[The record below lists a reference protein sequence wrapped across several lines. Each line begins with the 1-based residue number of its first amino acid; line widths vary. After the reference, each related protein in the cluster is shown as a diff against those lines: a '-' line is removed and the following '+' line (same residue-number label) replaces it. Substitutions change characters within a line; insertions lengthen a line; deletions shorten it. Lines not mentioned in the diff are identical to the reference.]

1 MADDVFGIVGT
12 TQGAFKV
19 ERVVAE
25 GGFGVVYRA
34 YHEAFRAPVA
44 LKCLKVPG
52 TLPEQ
57 LRAQFLDKFREEA
70 ELLFRLSAA
79 IPAVVRPLHHDVIS
93 TAGGVFVPFIALEWL
108 EGSTLASHIAA
119 RAAER
124 RPPLSPIEVIRLL
137 TPVARALEAAHRFP
151 GPSGPT
157 CVVHRDLK
165 PANIFLAQTHGAEVV
180 KILDFGIARARDAA
194 TVMAGQTATTSGGLS
209 TAFTPAYGAPE
220 QWAPKRFGKTGPWTD
235 VWGLAVTAVEALAG
249 REIIAGDH
257 VAMMGTVLDEK
268 RRPTPRSEG
277 VLVPDALEGAF
288 RRALAV
294 DPRDRFRDLG
304 AFWDEVEQALGLP
317 QSAPP
322 IALPGRGPAP
332 RGARRPSAS
341 PAAPR
346 STRALDLPGAGLTLP
361 ASFADEATRE
371 LDLPER
377 GGRLPAHSLPT
388 EPVVPLALDWSPP
401 APPPFAR
408 PSYAPSRMPPPMM
421 ARAPARPSLS
431 AADLMAM
438 FALPVR
444 LAGAA
449 VVITLLDLGA
459 ASLLF
464 DGERIGVG
472 PLRLLHLA
480 VGLVVLGI
488 GIAVFRLFASDR

>member
-34 YHEAFRAPVA
+34 HHEAFRAPVA

-52 TLPEQ
+52 ALPGPQ
-57 LRAQFLDKFREEA
+57 RAQFLEKFREEA

-93 TAGGVFVPFIALEWL
+93 TASGAFVPFIALEWL
-108 EGSTLASHIAA
+108 EGSTLASHIAS
-119 RAAER
+119 RAAQGQ
-124 RPPLSPIEVIRLL
+124 PPLAPGEAIRLL

-151 GPSGPT
+151 GPGGPQ

-165 PANIFLAQTHGAEVV
+165 PANIFLAEIHGAEVV
-180 KILDFGIARARDAA
+180 KILDFGIASARDAA
-194 TVMAGQTATTSGGLS
+194 TLTAGQTATTSGGLA

-235 VWGLAVTAVEALAG
+235 VWGLAITVVEALAG

-257 VAMMGTVLDEK
+257 VAMMGTALDER
-268 RRPTPRSEG
+268 RRPTPGNEG
-277 VLVPDALEGAF
+277 VLLPEALEDVF

-294 DPRDRFRDLG
+294 DPRDRFRDAG
-304 AFWDEVEQALGLP
+304 AFWDEVERALGLP
-317 QSAPP
+317 RSAPP
-322 IALPGRGPAP
+322 IALPARSHAPPAARGPATP
-332 RGARRPSAS
+332 RAASQPPWPAGPGGLARTAPADAS
-341 PAAPR
+341 M
-346 STRALDLPGAGLTLP
+346 
-361 ASFADEATRE
+361 RE

-377 GGRLPAHSLPT
+377 AGRLAPHSLPT
-388 EPVVPLALDWSPP
+388 EPLVPLALDWSPP
-401 APPPFAR
+401 APALGAR
-408 PSYAPSRMPPPMM
+408 PSCAPLRMPPPR
-421 ARAPARPSLS
+421 ADRAPARPSLG
-431 AADLMAM
+431 AAELVSM

-444 LAGAA
+444 LAGAG
-449 VVITLLDLGA
+449 VLITVLDQGA
-459 ASLLF
+459 ASLLL
-464 DGERIGVG
+464 DGQRFGIG
-472 PLRLLHLA
+472 PFRLLYVA

-488 GIAVFRLFASDR
+488 VIAVYRLFTSDR